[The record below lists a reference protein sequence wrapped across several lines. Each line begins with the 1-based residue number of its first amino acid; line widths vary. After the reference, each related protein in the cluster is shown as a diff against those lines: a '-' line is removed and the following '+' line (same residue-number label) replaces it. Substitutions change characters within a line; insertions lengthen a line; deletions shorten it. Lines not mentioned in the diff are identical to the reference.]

1 MHMAEWK
8 YIVNGVGAYISQT
21 FVFFFYLND
30 VYYWKTV
37 VLMFDVNI
45 T

>member
-21 FVFFFYLND
+21 FFFFYLND